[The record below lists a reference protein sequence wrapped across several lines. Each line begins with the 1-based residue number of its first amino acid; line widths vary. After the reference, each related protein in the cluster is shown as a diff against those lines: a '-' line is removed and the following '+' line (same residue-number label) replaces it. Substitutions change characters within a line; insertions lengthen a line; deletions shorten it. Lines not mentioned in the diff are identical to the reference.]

1 MLSGAGTGNMQ
12 QKLYLNKCMWQ
23 GQWGRNSTAPIIK
36 RISRQYAVMQTYVHC
51 MQKYDT
57 EICENMQIHI
67 QVCNPYA
74 TQLVQKLAHK
84 QAYICN
90 LIYASITTEAKSL
103 CPPPTFLSARACM
116 LACVHMC
123 VCMQQSVITG
133 IYCTWHNT
141 NTQG

>member
-74 TQLVQKLAHK
+74 TQHVQKLVHK

-90 LIYASITTEAKSL
+90 LIYPSITTEAKSL
-103 CPPPTFLSARACM
+103 SVPPLSFSLRARACVH
-116 LACVHMC
+116 ACICACACNNH
-123 VCMQQSVITG
+123 
-133 IYCTWHNT
+133 
-141 NTQG
+141 